1 MRRRR
6 RRRKRLFDA
15 TLLAV
20 VVSRPL
26 QLWHSYSS
34 KTHPHKKKS
43 S

>member
-1 MRRRR
+1 MRRR

-20 VVSRPL
+20 VVL
-26 QLWHSYSS
+26 KLWHSYSS
-34 KTHPHKKKS
+34 KMHPHKKKS